1 MFSTATI
8 LATVKALQI
17 YGLSIVIS
25 MGVAVLIKV
34 LVVVTSRAKQEAK
47 DAAPVQK
54 ASPSVPTKAGIPDE
68 VVTAITAVIA
78 VVTGPHRIL
87 HIAETSNTWS
97 RAGRNAQHSH
107 QPRH

>member
-25 MGVAVLIKV
+25 MAVAVLIKV
-34 LVVVTSRAKQEAK
+34 LVVVTSRTKQDARN
-47 DAAPVQK
+47 AAPILK
-54 ASPSVPTKAGIPDE
+54 ATPSAPAIVGIPDE
-68 VVTAITAVIA
+68 VVTAITAAIA